1 MCLGI
6 PMKIVEIK
14 DRVGVV
20 ESMGVRREA
29 ILDLL
34 PSAKVGDWV
43 IVHAGY
49 AIQLLDEDSAQET
62 LSLLRSAYGLSD

>member
-1 MCLGI
+1 
-6 PMKIVEIK
+6 MKIVEIK